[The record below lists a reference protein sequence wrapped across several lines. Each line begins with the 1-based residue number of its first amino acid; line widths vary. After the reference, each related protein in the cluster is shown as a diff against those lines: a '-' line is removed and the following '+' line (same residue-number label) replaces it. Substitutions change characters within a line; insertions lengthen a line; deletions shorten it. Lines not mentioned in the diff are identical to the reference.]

1 MCTSRAVS
9 DYSTV
14 PIVSGGPEDN
24 ALYALLASRRQQ
36 HTIRSM
42 SKFELRQA
50 ASERS
55 GVSYDESTVAT
66 SDGDGR
72 LQPSIYERLGETGLR
87 QLSQLFYDRV
97 FADQQN
103 AWFLGIFSSS
113 TRQEAIENQ
122 YLFFVQTFGGPA
134 VYKAKKGKYTRLV
147 GRHANYNIGRRA
159 ADRWVEHMTRWPWRT
174 TIFCKRTT
182 RRDGRWNSTFA
193 TRRTTLSWPVSTCD
207 PIR

>member
-1 MCTSRAVS
+1 
-9 DYSTV
+9 
-14 PIVSGGPEDN
+14 
-24 ALYALLASRRQQ
+24 
-36 HTIRSM
+36 M

-66 SDGDGR
+66 ER
-72 LQPSIYERLGETGLR
+72 LQPCIYERLGEAGLR

-97 FADQQN
+97 FADHQN

-159 ADRWVEHMTRWPWRT
+159 ADRWVEHMTGALEEHELLQKDDEARRALERYFCYTAHYIVVASEYMRPDQVSSGCVCLLYT
-174 TIFCKRTT
+174 TV
-182 RRDGRWNSTFA
+182 
-193 TRRTTLSWPVSTCD
+193 VSLWIVTM
-207 PIR
+207 RF